1 MADQLESY
9 LNAKLGDE
17 LGRRDFIK
25 VGATTA
31 GMLAIAA
38 CGGQPTSSASPSAA
52 TGPDFKIGIVLPY
65 SAVYADLGDSIT
77 KGMQLYFDKVGN
89 TAGGRKIVIL
99 KEDEQTG
106 TQPAQDKT
114 KKLVEQ
120 DNVNLITGYVQS
132 PAIAAVVPYLT
143 AQKMPTL
150 VSNAGANAVSR
161 ANPDGKPD
169 TGHLRSPFVYR
180 TSFSNWQPSHP
191 MGKYVAE
198 TMGVKKVTLV
208 YANYSAGQESVS
220 SFRETYTGTIVQE
233 VKTPFP
239 NVTGDFSSSIAQIQA
254 QPTEAVY
261 VFLSGTDAQQFLKQA
276 ATAKLFANIKVSGSG
291 FFVEQDVLSAIG
303 DAAPVNAITGLHWA
317 LTLDNRENKDFTDS
331 FKKRNNKTAD
341 VFAVQGY
348 DTARVIV
355 DALNVVKGK
364 TDSPDQF
371 LKAIAAVKFNS
382 PRGTFKFDPVT
393 NNVINTIYIRKLIKD
408 PTLGYTNQVLQTVP
422 DVADPGK

>member
-1 MADQLESY
+1 MADQLESHLY
-9 LNAKLGDE
+9 AKLGDE
-17 LGRRDFIK
+17 LGRRDFLK
-25 VGATTA
+25 LGATTA
-31 GMLAIAA
+31 GMLAMAA
-38 CGGQPTSSASPSAA
+38 CGGQPTSTPGPSAA
-52 TGPDFKIGIVLPY
+52 AGPDFKIGIVLPY
-65 SAVYADLGDSIT
+65 SGVYADLGDSIT

-89 TAGGRKIVIL
+89 AAGGRKIVIL
-99 KEDEQTG
+99 REDEQSG
-106 TQPAQDKT
+106 TEPAINKT

-143 AQKMPTL
+143 QQKMPTL

-161 ANPDGKPD
+161 ANPDGKTD
-169 TGHLRSPFVYR
+169 AGHLRSAFVYR

-208 YANYSAGQESVS
+208 YANYSAGIESVG
-220 SFRETYTGTIVQE
+220 SFKETYTGAIVQE

-239 NVTGDFSSSIAQIQA
+239 NATGDFSSSIAQIQA

-276 ATAKLFANIKVSGSG
+276 STAKLFTNIKVSGSG

-317 LTLDNRENKDFTDS
+317 LTLDNRENKDFIDA
-331 FKKRNNKTAD
+331 FKKKKNKTAD

-408 PTLGYTNQVLQTVP
+408 PTLGYTNQVLQTIP